1 MCDYENNIFIFTNE
15 TKNGKEE
22 ANIYQGYNQFLTELL
37 RRTGCSLFNISDF
50 RKKINRFL
58 KMLNYLV
65 SIEKNKLLN
74 AYYQT
79 KLDYYNSLKLNLNSF
94 KKHGYQTFITKPYK
108 FEILFIEG
116 STSKEII
123 EEIFNTPKLKV
134 EFLMLLHIEKME
146 IDIEERKIDEDDP
159 INMPP
164 DAVWKEIFIWSDRK
178 EIQQV
183 QNIEQALEHGKA
195 GYYIAGYE
203 IEHCNSD
210 KSIFICGTGKTVK
223 EVCEDLMGDFLFCPD
238 QSYETAQQ
246 LNDFLRYVGGGFE
259 FYLYPASEELVML
272 YESARFYEL
281 YNSGNHITM
290 MDTNI
295 NVECFFDG
303 KLAQPYFIK

>member
-1 MCDYENNIFIFTNE
+1 MRDYENNIFIFTNE

-37 RRTGCSLFNISDF
+37 RRTGCSLFHISDF

-58 KMLNYLV
+58 KVLNYLV

-94 KKHGYQTFITKPYK
+94 KKHGYRTFITKPYQ
-108 FEILFIEG
+108 FEILFIKG

-146 IDIEERKIDEDDP
+146 INIEERKIDEDNQ
-159 INMPP
+159 INMP
-164 DAVWKEIFIWSDRK
+164 DAVWRELFVWSDRK
-178 EIQQV
+178 EIQHV
-183 QNIEQALEHGKA
+183 QSIEQALEHGKA

-203 IEHCNSD
+203 IERCNGD
-210 KSIFICGTGKTVK
+210 KPISICGTGKTVK
-223 EVCEDLMGDFLFCPD
+223 EACEDLMEDFLFCPD
-238 QSYETAQQ
+238 HSCETAQQ
-246 LNDFLRYVGGGFE
+246 LNDFLQYVGGGFE

-272 YESARFYEL
+272 YESTRYYEL
-281 YNSGNHITM
+281 YKTGNHINV
-290 MDTNI
+290 MDTNTY
-295 NVECFFDG
+295 VECFFDG